1 MKAMAERMIPAVIAF
16 AIAVIFLTWSH
27 AYEGRAHVV
36 PMLIG
41 WSAVVL
47 TLVDILAQTNTRTGL
62 ALRGLLTG
70 RPLDSSSSAN
80 GGTSSAPIIACLWTA
95 AFVGLVALIGFI
107 VAIPLY
113 MLFFMRFQGRLAWRN
128 SALFALLITAVIWV
142 VFEQFLQ
149 YRIFEGMLFGG
160 QF

>member
-1 MKAMAERMIPAVIAF
+1 MISTVERMVPAVMAF
-16 AIAVIFLTWSH
+16 AIAVIFLIWSH

-62 ALRGLLTG
+62 ALRGLLSG
-70 RPLDSSSSAN
+70 RPLDSSSPTI
-80 GGTSSAPIIACLWTA
+80 GGSTSAPIVACLWTA
-95 AFVGLVALIGFI
+95 LFVGLVALIGFI
-107 VAIPLY
+107 LAIPLY
-113 MLFFMRFQGRLAWRN
+113 MLMFMRLQGRLAWHS
-128 SALFALLITAVIWV
+128 SAIFSLVITAVIWV

-149 YRIFEGMLFGG
+149 YQIFEGMVFGG